1 MRQRTC
7 VAALALALSASCGE
21 PASPLPVP
29 PPPNNSPSPTSPF
42 DAALGADP
50 RCVPT
55 TGEDF
60 AYRPYAVPLSVAD
73 AELILVCT
81 TRFAFGAMPPKRQGQ
96 AFNVLFEQPD
106 AIARFQS
113 VAAKAGPAGRLYALA
128 ALRLLASAEADRIAH
143 DLALDRRQVL
153 VQSSDVIL
161 GPRSA
166 SDLVALV
173 KSRQIGEEFRRDRDV
188 IAAHYNKAG

>member
-1 MRQRTC
+1 
-7 VAALALALSASCGE
+7 
-21 PASPLPVP
+21 
-29 PPPNNSPSPTSPF
+29 
-42 DAALGADP
+42 
-50 RCVPT
+50 
-55 TGEDF
+55 
-60 AYRPYAVPLSVAD
+60 VAD

-81 TRFAFGAMPPKRQGQ
+81 TRFEFGGMPPKRQGQ

-113 VAAKAGPAGRLYALA
+113 VFAKAGPAGRLYAFV
-128 ALRLLASAEADRIAH
+128 ALRLLAAAEADRIAQS
-143 DLALDRRQVL
+143 LALDRRQVL
-153 VQSSDVIL
+153 VQDNDEGL

-173 KSRQIGEEFRRDRDV
+173 NSRQIGEEFRRNRDV

>member
-1 MRQRTC
+1 MRQRSC
-7 VAALALALSASCGE
+7 LAALALTLSVSCGE

-29 PPPNNSPSPTSPF
+29 QPPGNSPSPTFQF

-55 TGEDF
+55 KGHDF
-60 AYRPYAVPLSVAD
+60 AHRPYAVPLSVTD

-113 VAAKAGPAGRLYALA
+113 VAAKAGPAGRLYTLA
-128 ALRLLASAEADRIAH
+128 ALRLLAAAEAERLAQG
-143 DLALDRRQVL
+143 LALEKRQVL
-153 VQSSDVIL
+153 VQDSDVIL
-161 GPRSA
+161 GPRVA

-188 IAAHYNKAG
+188 IAAYYNKAG